1 MNTVTLP
8 SQPSAGDMD
17 AVDAAWATDVT
28 GTAGIG
34 ETGAGKAAGPRR
46 ERRRHRRP
54 IRLTGLRMRLLAA
67 FAAVALIAS
76 GAVTG
81 VSYVLTRQSLMDR
94 VKDSSVR
101 QFRTQVEQN
110 RKTLAAI
117 TRDTQGSS
125 VNNIVSQF
133 QQQLNADGIVV
144 AGDQISP
151 QNSTPGLTY
160 ASVPASLRAAAAE
173 NTAWLRTTVSGTP
186 YLVIGTSVQP
196 TGVEVY
202 EFISLETQREDLA
215 RLAQNSAYAAGVAI
229 AISIA
234 LGLLASRQ
242 VLLPLRR
249 LGLAARRLGAGKLE
263 TRIEVRG
270 SDEIA
275 DVSRTFNDTA
285 EALERSV
292 AELRALEAAS
302 RRFVADVSHE
312 LRTPLTAMTA
322 VTDMLEEATD
332 VGDESAPAAQLI
344 VTETRRL
351 ARLVEDLMEIS
362 RFDAGTAELRREDVD
377 LVDLVHG
384 CLGARGWIGKV
395 GLNLPPS
402 MAVRVDQRRIDVIVA
417 NLVGNALRHGGGG
430 PVELG
435 IAVDGSH
442 LLLQVRDHGPG
453 IPADALGHIFDRFYK
468 ADKARGRSDGS
479 GLGLSIAYENAHIHG
494 GELSGGNHPA
504 GGAVFTLRLPFQEP
518 GVSA

>member
-1 MNTVTLP
+1 VNPVSKSVTKL
-8 SQPSAGDMD
+8 
-17 AVDAAWATDVT
+17 
-28 GTAGIG
+28 
-34 ETGAGKAAGPRR
+34 PRR
-46 ERRRHRRP
+46 DRRRHKRP

-76 GAVTG
+76 GAVIG

-94 VKDSSVR
+94 VKDASVR
-101 QFRTQVEQN
+101 QFVLDVGQDK
-110 RKTLAAI
+110 KTLADI
-117 TRDTQGSS
+117 TRDTPGSAVS
-125 VNNIVSQF
+125 TIVG
-133 QQQLNADGIVV
+133 QLQNQLGNDGIVL
-144 AGDQISP
+144 AGAQIST

-160 ASVPASLRAAAAE
+160 ASVPESLRTAALR

-196 TGVEVY
+196 AGVEVF
-202 EFISLETQREDLA
+202 EFVSLEPQREDLA
-215 RLAQNSAYAAGVAI
+215 RLSQNSAYAAAI
-229 AISIA
+229 AIGISLA

-322 VTDMLEEATD
+322 VTDLLEEATD
-332 VGDESAPAAQLI
+332 VGDESAPAAKLI

-362 RFDAGTAELRREDVD
+362 RFDAGTAELRREEVD
-377 LVDLVHG
+377 LVYLVFG
-384 CLGARGWIGKV
+384 CLEARAWIGKV
-395 GLNLPPS
+395 TLNVPDS
-402 MAVRVDQRRIDVIVA
+402 MPVRIDQRRIDVIVA

-435 IAVDGSH
+435 ISVEGPN
-442 LLLQVRDHGPG
+442 LLLKVRDHGPG
-453 IPADALGHIFDRFYK
+453 IPEEALEHIFDRFYK
-468 ADKARGRSDGS
+468 ADKSRGRSEGS

-494 GELSGGNHPA
+494 GELSGGNHPE

-518 GVSA
+518 GATA